1 MRILAVLIVASI
13 AVAAQAPR
21 TTIPVML
28 LDGESG
34 GRYHDWQHV
43 TPALKKMLDET
54 GLFAVTVVTAPATT
68 GELTGFDP
76 HFASYRAVVM
86 NYDAP
91 QERWPAAL
99 KASFESYMTGGG
111 GLVSVHAADNAFSVW
126 TAFNEMICVGGW
138 RGRRGDA
145 GPFWFYRDGKLA
157 SDSSPG
163 SSGSHG

>member
-54 GLFAVTVVTAPATT
+54 GLFAVTVVSAPPA
-68 GELTGFDP
+68 GGDFSS
-76 HFASYRAVVM
+76 FAPEFTKYRAVVL

-91 QERWPAAL
+91 DDRWPTAL
-99 KASFESYMTGGG
+99 KSSFEQYVAAGGG
-111 GLVSVHAADNAFSVW
+111 VISVHAA
-126 TAFNEMICVGGW
+126 
-138 RGRRGDA
+138 
-145 GPFWFYRDGKLA
+145 
-157 SDSSPG
+157 
-163 SSGSHG
+163 